1 MKKLI
6 IFSFVL
12 QQNIL
17 LPNQHQPLP
26 LPPRAEVQEMGWLL
40 QQDGEL
46 QEALGDALMRS
57 EQHRSN
63 YTR

>member
-1 MKKLI
+1 M
-6 IFSFVL
+6 L